1 MGSYLMLHNS
11 ILDVIGHT
19 PIVRLGQFSEDLG
32 IEVYAKLESL
42 NPGGSHKARIA
53 LGMILDA
60 ERRGVLI
67 RDSGQTII
75 EPSGGNTGIGLV
87 MAGNVL
93 GYKVVLVI
101 PDNYSPEKQ
110 KLLRLYGAKVVLSDS
125 RLGNNSHGEKCMEL
139 QLENPSY
146 VMLNQQRNGANPQTH
161 RDTTAREIIRAF
173 GDRHVDYFV
182 SGIGTGGHITGIGE
196 TLKTAWP
203 AIRVMGVEPEECDLL
218 KNQHAPHHI
227 QGLSIGLIPSILN
240 LDVIDGM
247 LKVSHQAC
255 MDMIK
260 RIMRTDAIS
269 LGLSSAANMVAI
281 AQLAP
286 ELPPETVV
294 LTMVYDNADSYL
306 PSFE

>member
-1 MGSYLMLHNS
+1 MLHNS
-11 ILDVIGHT
+11 IIDAIGHT
-19 PIVRLGQFSEDLG
+19 PTVRLAQFSEDLG

-67 RDSGQTII
+67 RDSGQTLI

-87 MAGNVL
+87 MAANVL

-110 KLLRLYGAKVVLSDS
+110 KLLRLYGARVVLSDS

-161 RDTTAREIIRAF
+161 RDTTAPEILRDFGELRA
-173 GDRHVDYFV
+173 DYFV

-196 TLKTAWP
+196 TLKAAWP
-203 AIRVMGVEPEECDLL
+203 GLRVMGVEPEECDLL
-218 KNQHAPHHI
+218 KDRHAPHDI

-247 LKVSHQAC
+247 LKVSHRAC
-255 MDMIK
+255 VDMIK

-294 LTMVYDNADSYL
+294 LTLVYDNADSYL
-306 PSFE
+306 PNFE

>member
-1 MGSYLMLHNS
+1 MLHNS
-11 ILDVIGHT
+11 ILDVIGQT
-19 PIVRLGQFSEDLG
+19 PIVRLAQFSEDLG

-139 QLENPSY
+139 QLENPNY

-161 RDTTAREIIRAF
+161 RDTTAPEILRAF
-173 GDRHVDYFV
+173 GEQRVDYFV

-196 TLKTAWP
+196 TLKAAWP
-203 AIRVMGVEPEECDLL
+203 HIRVMGVEPEECDLL
-218 KNQHAPHHI
+218 KDRHAPHGI

-240 LDVIDGM
+240 LEVLDGM

-255 MDMIK
+255 VDMIK

>member
-11 ILDVIGHT
+11 ILDAIGQT
-19 PIVRLGQFSEDLG
+19 PIVRLEQFSEDLG

-60 ERRGVLI
+60 ERRGILI
-67 RDSGQTII
+67 RGSGQTII

-110 KLLRLYGAKVVLSDS
+110 KLLRLYGARVVLSDS

-146 VMLNQQRNGANPQTH
+146 VMLNQQRNGATRRPTVTPPPGKSSAPSASCVW
-161 RDTTAREIIRAF
+161 TT
-173 GDRHVDYFV
+173 
-182 SGIGTGGHITGIGE
+182 
-196 TLKTAWP
+196 
-203 AIRVMGVEPEECDLL
+203 
-218 KNQHAPHHI
+218 
-227 QGLSIGLIPSILN
+227 
-240 LDVIDGM
+240 
-247 LKVSHQAC
+247 
-255 MDMIK
+255 
-260 RIMRTDAIS
+260 
-269 LGLSSAANMVAI
+269 SSAASAPGAI
-281 AQLAP
+281 SPASAKPSRAP
-286 ELPPETVV
+286 GRRS
-294 LTMVYDNADSYL
+294 A
-306 PSFE
+306 

>member
-1 MGSYLMLHNS
+1 MLHNS
-11 ILDVIGHT
+11 ILDAIGHT
-19 PIVRLGQFSEDLG
+19 PIVRLAQFSEDLG

-60 ERRGVLI
+60 ERRGVLM

-146 VMLNQQRNGANPQTH
+146 VMLNQQRNGANPQ
-161 RDTTAREIIRAF
+161 IGRA
-173 GDRHVDYFV
+173 HV
-182 SGIGTGGHITGIGE
+182 
-196 TLKTAWP
+196 
-203 AIRVMGVEPEECDLL
+203 
-218 KNQHAPHHI
+218 
-227 QGLSIGLIPSILN
+227 
-240 LDVIDGM
+240 
-247 LKVSHQAC
+247 
-255 MDMIK
+255 
-260 RIMRTDAIS
+260 
-269 LGLSSAANMVAI
+269 
-281 AQLAP
+281 
-286 ELPPETVV
+286 
-294 LTMVYDNADSYL
+294 
-306 PSFE
+306 

>member
-1 MGSYLMLHNS
+1 MLFRSQLTNQ
-11 ILDVIGHT
+11 
-19 PIVRLGQFSEDLG
+19 R
-32 IEVYAKLESL
+32 
-42 NPGGSHKARIA
+42 
-53 LGMILDA
+53 LDA

-110 KLLRLYGAKVVLSDS
+110 KLLRLYGARVVLSDS

-161 RDTTAREIIRAF
+161 RDTTAPEILRAF
-173 GDRHVDYFV
+173 GDRRADYFV

-196 TLKTAWP
+196 TLKAAWP
-203 AIRVMGVEPEECDLL
+203 GLRVMGVEPEECDLL
-218 KNQHAPHHI
+218 KDQHAPHHI
-227 QGLSIGLIPSILN
+227 QGLIDSLDNFVMIGAYGWAFSKPVRKLYYNITI
-240 LDVIDGM
+240 
-247 LKVSHQAC
+247 
-255 MDMIK
+255 
-260 RIMRTDAIS
+260 T
-269 LGLSSAANMVAI
+269 AAS
-281 AQLAP
+281 
-286 ELPPETVV
+286 VV
-294 LTMVYDNADSYL
+294 VEIGRASCR
-306 PSFE
+306 ERV

>member
-1 MGSYLMLHNS
+1 MLHNS
-11 ILDVIGHT
+11 ILDAIGHT
-19 PIVRLGQFSEDLG
+19 PIVRLAQFSQDLG

-87 MAGNVL
+87 MASNVL

-161 RDTTAREIIRAF
+161 RDTTAPEILRAF
-173 GDRHVDYFV
+173 GDRRVDYFV

-196 TLKTAWP
+196 TLKAAWP
-203 AIRVMGVEPEECDLL
+203 GLRVMGVEPEECDLL
-218 KNQHAPHHI
+218 NDRHAPHDI

-247 LKVSHQAC
+247 LKVSRQAC
-255 MDMIK
+255 IDMMK

-281 AQLAP
+281 AQLAA

>member
-1 MGSYLMLHNS
+1 MLHNS
-11 ILDVIGHT
+11 ILDVIGQT
-19 PIVRLGQFSEDLG
+19 PIVRLAQFSEDLG

-125 RLGNNSHGEKCMEL
+125 RLGNNSHGEKCLEL
-139 QLENPSY
+139 QLENPNY

-161 RDTTAREIIRAF
+161 RDTTAPEILRAF
-173 GDRHVDYFV
+173 GEQRVDYFV

-196 TLKTAWP
+196 TLKAAWP
-203 AIRVMGVEPEECDLL
+203 HIRVMGVEPEECDLL
-218 KNQHAPHHI
+218 KDRHAPHGI

-240 LDVIDGM
+240 LEVLDGM

-255 MDMIK
+255 VDMIK